1 MGESAVY
8 LQPAF
13 ILRHRPYRESS
24 VLLEVFTRDFGIVSM
39 LAKGVRQKKSKIA
52 GVLQPFSLLM
62 LSYLDKHE
70 LKVLIQAEYVYSHPL
85 RRLGLYCGFYVN
97 ELLQMLLH
105 KHDPHPDLF
114 FRYQACLHA
123 LLDDGCIEQSLRY
136 FELDLLDQAGYGV
149 QLDVAQSGDGRIDIR
164 RRYKFVSGLGMVE
177 DNEGY
182 IGGETLLALAA
193 RKPLQGVAL
202 VEAKQ
207 LLRSM
212 LNVHLRGRSLKSRDV
227 LAKIIRYL

>member
-8 LQPAF
+8 LQPAY
-13 ILRHRPYRESS
+13 ILQHRPYRESS

-39 LAKGVRQKKSKIA
+39 LAKGVRKEKSKMA

-70 LKVLIQAEYVYSHPL
+70 LKVLTQAEYVYSHSL

-97 ELLQMLLH
+97 ELVQMLLH

-114 FRYQACLHA
+114 FRYQACLNA
-123 LLDDGCIEQSLRY
+123 LLDDESIEQGLRY

-149 QLDVAQSGDGRIDIR
+149 QLDVEQIANMHIDIR

-177 DNEGY
+177 DNEGCV
-182 IGGETLLALAA
+182 GGETLLALAA
-193 RKPLQGVAL
+193 RKPLHGVAL
-202 VEAKQ
+202 AEAKQ
-207 LLRSM
+207 LLRNM
-212 LNVHLRGRSLKSRDV
+212 LNVHLHGRPLKSRDV